1 MKVKDLYER
10 LDFGT
15 KVLISELVFVG
26 GGEFVDAQRRVHYSG
41 CASDVPIW
49 LSDWDVEEISLEAH
63 LTEFGCGKKIE
74 RGVDATIS
82 VQVTPVRG
90 I

>member
-1 MKVKDLYER
+1 MTVKDLYEK
-10 LDFGT
+10 LDFDT

-26 GGEFVDAQRRVHYSG
+26 KGEFVDAQRKVHYSG
-41 CASDVPIW
+41 RAGDVPIW

-63 LTEFGCGKKIE
+63 LTEIGCGKKTE

-82 VQVTPVRG
+82 VQVMPVQG

>member
-1 MKVKDLYER
+1 MKVKDIYEK

-26 GGEFVDAQRRVHYSG
+26 KGEFADVQRKVHYSG
-41 CASDVPIW
+41 RAGDVPIW

-63 LTEFGCGKKIE
+63 LTESGCGKKIKS
-74 RGVDATIS
+74 GVDATIS
-82 VQVTPVRG
+82 VQVTPVHG

>member
-1 MKVKDLYER
+1 MTVKDLYER
-10 LDFGT
+10 LDFDT

-26 GGEFVDAQRRVHYSG
+26 KGEFVDVRRKVLYSG
-41 CASDVPIW
+41 RAGDVPIW
-49 LSDWDVEEISLEAH
+49 LSNWDVEEISLEAH
-63 LTEFGCGKKIE
+63 LTEIGCGKKIE

-82 VQVTPVRG
+82 VQVMPLTG

>member
-1 MKVKDLYER
+1 MTVKDLYEK
-10 LDFGT
+10 LDFDT
-15 KVLISELVFVG
+15 KVLISEYVFVEKD
-26 GGEFVDAQRRVHYSG
+26 EFVDAQRKVLYSG
-41 CASDVPIW
+41 RAGDVPIW

-63 LTEFGCGKKIE
+63 LTEIGCGKKIE

-82 VQVTPVRG
+82 VQVMPVHG